1 VSKHSLKQ
9 LEGMCRDWGLYKW
22 LHADNPDKEPVRA
35 RKNTKPKTSFK
46 KGQKN
51 NNYNKR
57 K

>member
-1 VSKHSLKQ
+1 MPKHSLKQ
-9 LEGMCRDWGLYKW
+9 LEDMCRDWGLYKW